1 MKRIFYLLLALSLM
15 VAPLASCVATQ
26 LPEEQLPEEQTPVE
40 ETPDTTPEQTPADPE
55 VTEPEKEEVITPM
68 TLKIGSFNI
77 GNGSFVGHD
86 LSVLANDITS
96 QGLDIVGLQEV
107 DRLAN
112 RSKNLDIM
120 AELSRLT
127 GYEYYY
133 FGKAITL
140 PGNIPTYG
148 EDGAYGIGILSKYP
162 IVESET
168 YLLESGSREQR
179 VLVRATIQLGEKTLN
194 FFNTHLSFED
204 DKLRAAQI
212 EQIDGIMWEYSRC
225 ILTGDFNMRSY
236 SELEIIAG
244 VTQVCNNDNAIE
256 TYTKDDWNTKCIDNI
271 CYASAYEL
279 VDSYANVNNHS
290 DHYMLVAEFN
300 IK

>member
-1 MKRIFYLLLALSLM
+1 MKRIFYLLLALALM
-15 VAPLASCVATQ
+15 VAPLTSCIATQ
-26 LPEEQLPEEQTPVE
+26 LPEEQLPDEQPPVDQTP
-40 ETPDTTPEQTPADPE
+40 ETPEDPE
-55 VTEPEKEEVITPM
+55 PTEPEQEEVPQPM

-133 FGKAITL
+133 FAKAIDL
-140 PGNIPTYG
+140 PGNIPEYG
-148 EDGAYGIGILSKYP
+148 QDGEYGIGILSKYP
-162 IVESET
+162 IVESEC
-168 YLLESGSREQR
+168 YALESNGREQR
-179 VLVRATIQLGEKTLN
+179 MLARATIQVGEKTVN

-204 DKLRAAQI
+204 DKVRAGQI

-236 SELEIIAG
+236 RELEVIAG
-244 VTQVCNNDNAIE
+244 ITQVCNDDNAIE

-271 CYASAYEL
+271 CYSSAYEL